1 MKKGIDISYHQGTI
15 DFKKVAGAV
24 DFVILREGYRQT
36 TDEKFFEYVK
46 GCKANNIPIIGVYH
60 FSYALNAAQA
70 KEEAKLC
77 LANMKKAGLGKDVLV
92 FFDFE
97 YDTVTKAKKA
107 GVTLGK
113 KDCIAHTEAFC
124 EYVKSQGYKPGVYS
138 NIDYYRNWYDPS
150 VLIKYVFWL
159 ADYTGGPDYKCTIQQ
174 YTSSGKVPGIN
185 GNVDMNYWY
194 GTDEQIEGGKTV
206 GVTAQDVIKVMQGW
220 IGKSRSAGT
229 HHDIIDLYNS
239 FTPRARGYKVT
250 YSDAY
255 CDTTVSA
262 AFIKL
267 GATALI
273 GGTECG
279 VEAHVQL
286 FKAAGIWEEDGK
298 VTPKPGWI
306 IVYNWDDSTQPN
318 DGYSDHIGIVEKV
331 SGGQIIA
338 IEGNMNGGVVG
349 RRTIPVG
356 WGYIRG
362 YAKPKYAESSS
373 GSGSTPAATPTKS
386 VTEVAK
392 EVINGQWGNGDDR
405 KARLKAA
412 GYDYSAVQAKVNEL
426 LKGSGAT
433 SNMKPVA
440 TIAQEVIDGKWGNGD
455 DRKKKLTA
463 AGYDYSAV
471 QAKVN
476 EILKGSASSAAVYY
490 TVKAGDTL
498 SAIARKYGTTY
509 QKLAQINGIKNPN
522 IITVEQ
528 RIRVK

>member
-77 LANMKKAGLGKDVLV
+77 LVNMKKAGLGKDVLV

-194 GTDEQIEGGKTV
+194 GTDKQVEGGKTV

-262 AFIKL
+262 ALSEGEPFRSA
-267 GATALI
+267 GAIL
-273 GGTECG
+273 
-279 VEAHVQL
+279 
-286 FKAAGIWEEDGK
+286 EDMRSRSMRR
-298 VTPKPGWI
+298 VLPGPA
-306 IVYNWDDSTQPN
+306 QP
-318 DGYSDHIGIVEKV
+318 
-331 SGGQIIA
+331 
-338 IEGNMNGGVVG
+338 
-349 RRTIPVG
+349 RRQH
-356 WGYIRG
+356 R
-362 YAKPKYAESSS
+362 
-373 GSGSTPAATPTKS
+373 
-386 VTEVAK
+386 
-392 EVINGQWGNGDDR
+392 
-405 KARLKAA
+405 
-412 GYDYSAVQAKVNEL
+412 
-426 LKGSGAT
+426 
-433 SNMKPVA
+433 
-440 TIAQEVIDGKWGNGD
+440 
-455 DRKKKLTA
+455 
-463 AGYDYSAV
+463 
-471 QAKVN
+471 
-476 EILKGSASSAAVYY
+476 
-490 TVKAGDTL
+490 
-498 SAIARKYGTTY
+498 
-509 QKLAQINGIKNPN
+509 
-522 IITVEQ
+522 Q
-528 RIRVK
+528 RA